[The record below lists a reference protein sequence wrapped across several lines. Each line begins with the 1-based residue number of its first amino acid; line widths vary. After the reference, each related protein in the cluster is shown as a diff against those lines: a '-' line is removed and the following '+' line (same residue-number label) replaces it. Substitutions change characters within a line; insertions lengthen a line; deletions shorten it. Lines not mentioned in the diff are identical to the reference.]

1 VTRAATI
8 VGVAVAATLALLS
21 GCSSTAGSRAST
33 TGPTSSAPTM
43 SASERGTPTNTVPA
57 SSTRTGDT
65 APASAPASSAS
76 TAKGQPPSVVSVAIA
91 SAATVSAPGGD
102 GDLWPNCWGTDDAIH
117 AAHGDGKGFG
127 EDGSDIGVDTITG
140 TPGHL
145 KGVTLATGNE
155 VGQIWTLDGQH
166 TRKPTGM
173 ACVGSTLYLAVQDLA
188 TNFDDA
194 PAASISR
201 SEDGGRTWTWDRSA
215 PMFSDGIF
223 TTIMFLDYGKGYAN
237 APDGYVYAYG
247 LDHNWRDS
255 YSNTVDDP
263 QDVYLARVPRN
274 SVQDRASWQFFSGT
288 GADGAPT
295 WTADIA
301 RRKAVLHDGRRLFHD
316 ASGPLRDISVIS
328 QGGVV
333 YDAPLRRYFYTSW
346 TEYSFEFYTAVTP
359 WGPWKL
365 MASKDFGEYPWTS
378 TSYGGYATT
387 IPSKFISA
395 DGTRMWVQSNVCPCA
410 NAGVTVYD
418 FSLRTMSVTVTSEAA
433 GERG

>member
-1 VTRAATI
+1 VTRPATI
-8 VGVAVAATLALLS
+8 VGVAIAATLALLS
-21 GCSSTAGSRAST
+21 GCSSTEGAGHPSSPAPSPSSASPSPEASTSAEVATSAHPPGSPTTADSASGSAPAT
-33 TGPTSSAPTM
+33 TGPPPAV
-43 SASERGTPTNTVPA
+43 AS
-57 SSTRTGDT
+57 
-65 APASAPASSAS
+65 
-76 TAKGQPPSVVSVAIA
+76 VSIA
-91 SAATVSAPGGD
+91 DAATAEAPGGD
-102 GDLWPNCWGTDDAIH
+102 GDLWPNCWGADDAIH
-117 AAHGDGKGFG
+117 TAHGDGKGFG
-127 EDGSDIGVDTITG
+127 EDSSDIGVDTITG

-145 KGVTLATGNE
+145 KGVTVATGNE

-201 SEDGGRTWTWDRSA
+201 SDDGGKTWTWDRTA

-237 APDGYVYAYG
+237 ASDGYVYAYG

-274 SVQDRASWQFFSGT
+274 SVQDRASWQFYSGT

-295 WTADIA
+295 WSSDIA
-301 RRKAVLHDGRRLFHD
+301 RRRAVLHDDRRLYHD
-316 ASGPLRDISVIS
+316 ATGPLRDISVIS

-365 MASKDFGEYPWTS
+365 MVSKDFGEYPWTS
-378 TSYGGYATT
+378 SRYGGYATT

-418 FSLRTMSVTVTSEAA
+418 FSLRTMSVTVAKGGS
-433 GERG
+433 G